1 MAIRSFNHNIL
12 YRYIQI
18 YKPALTLNLT
28 YLVLNLPHTF
38 AVMSRV
44 AIHTLGCKLNYSE
57 SSTIVRQLESNGF
70 TKVDFTE
77 ESDIYI
83 INTCSVTDNADK
95 KCRTTVKAVLKQNP
109 EAYVVVIGCYAQ
121 LKPKEIS
128 EIPGVDMVL
137 GAAEKF
143 NMIEHL
149 HSLQKEEKA
158 IVLNKNIKETQEFVP
173 AFSYGDRT
181 RSFLK
186 VQDGCDYFC
195 SFCTIPLARGKSRN
209 ASVAETVAKAK
220 EVAATNIKEVVITG
234 VNIGD
239 FGADQDYAE
248 TLYDLLLELDKV
260 EGIERYRISSIEPN
274 LLTNEII
281 DFVSASDK
289 FVPHFHI
296 PLQSGDDEILLKM
309 RRKYLSELY
318 ADRIARIKKRMP
330 NSCIGVDVIVGFPGE
345 TEEHFLNTY
354 NFLNE
359 LDISYLHVFPYS
371 ERNNT
376 TAKKMEGK
384 VLKADKMERA
394 KRLRILSEKKK
405 RYFYETQLGKSMQVL
420 WEEERQGDN
429 MQGFSENYVRFEAPY
444 DSTKVNTIEIL
455 NFDQINESGL
465 AKASLKEHLQ

>member
-1 MAIRSFNHNIL
+1 M
-12 YRYIQI
+12 Y
-18 YKPALTLNLT
+18 
-28 YLVLNLPHTF
+28 
-38 AVMSRV
+38 RV

-57 SSTIVRQLESNGF
+57 SSTIVRQLENNGF
-70 TKVDFTE
+70 SRVDFSDE
-77 ESDIYI
+77 ADIYI

-95 KCRTTVKAVLKQNP
+95 KCRTTVKSVLKQNP

-121 LKPKEIS
+121 LKPEEIS

-149 HSLQKEEKA
+149 HSLKKEEEA
-158 IVLNKNIKETQEFVP
+158 IVFNKNIKETQDFVT

-209 ASVAETVAKAK
+209 ATIAETVAKAK
-220 EVAATNIKEVVITG
+220 EVAATDIKEVLITG

-248 TLYDLLLELDKV
+248 TFYDLIVELDKV

-274 LLTNEII
+274 LLSNEII
-281 DFVSASDK
+281 DFVAASDK

-296 PLQSGDDEILLKM
+296 PLQSGDDEILTKM
-309 RRKYLSELY
+309 RRKYLSDLY
-318 ADRIARIKKRMP
+318 VDRIKRIKKQMP

-345 TEEHFLNTY
+345 TEEHFLTTY

-376 TAKKMEGK
+376 TAKKMTDK
-384 VLKADKMERA
+384 VTKAEKTERA
-394 KRLRILSEKKK
+394 QRLRILSTKKK
-405 RYFYETQLGKSMQVL
+405 RYFYETQLGREMNVL
-420 WEEERQGDN
+420 WEEEKQGEN

-444 DSTKVNTIEIL
+444 DASRVNIVERL
-455 NFDQINESGL
+455 RFENINESGL

>member
-1 MAIRSFNHNIL
+1 
-12 YRYIQI
+12 
-18 YKPALTLNLT
+18 
-28 YLVLNLPHTF
+28 
-38 AVMSRV
+38 MSRV

-57 SSTIVRQLESNGF
+57 SSTIVRQLENNGF
-70 TKVDFTE
+70 SRVDFSDE
-77 ESDIYI
+77 ADIYI

-95 KCRTTVKAVLKQNP
+95 KCRTTVKSVLKQNP

-149 HSLQKEEKA
+149 HSLKKEEEA
-158 IVLNKNIKETQEFVP
+158 IVFNGNIKETQDFIP

-209 ASVAETVAKAK
+209 ATIAETVAKAI
-220 EVAATNIKEVVITG
+220 EVAATDVKEVVITG

-239 FGADQDYAE
+239 FGADQEYAE
-248 TLYDLLLELDKV
+248 TFYDLIVELDKV
-260 EGIERYRISSIEPN
+260 EGIERFRISSIEPN
-274 LLTNEII
+274 LLSNEII
-281 DFVSASDK
+281 DFVAASDK

-296 PLQSGDDEILLKM
+296 PLQSGDDEILTKM
-309 RRKYLSELY
+309 RRKYLSDLY
-318 ADRIARIKKRMP
+318 VDRIKRIKKQMP
-330 NSCIGVDVIVGFPGE
+330 DSCIGVDVIVGFPGE
-345 TEEHFLNTY
+345 TKEHFLTTY
-354 NFLNE
+354 NFLND

-376 TAKKMEGK
+376 TAKKMTDK
-384 VLKADKMERA
+384 VTKAEKTERA
-394 KRLRILSEKKK
+394 QRLRILSTKKK
-405 RYFYETQLGKSMQVL
+405 RYFYETQLGREMNVL
-420 WEEERQGDN
+420 WEEEKQGEN

-444 DSTKVNTIEIL
+444 DASRVNIVERL
-455 NFDQINESGL
+455 RFENINESGL
-465 AKASLKEHLQ
+465 AKASLKEHL

>member
-1 MAIRSFNHNIL
+1 MNRL
-12 YRYIQI
+12 
-18 YKPALTLNLT
+18 K
-28 YLVLNLPHTF
+28 F
-38 AVMSRV
+38 AAMSRV
-44 AIHTLGCKLNYSE
+44 AIHTLGCKLNFSE
-57 SSTIVRQLESNGF
+57 SSTIVRQLEDNGF
-70 TKVDFTE
+70 SRVDFSDE
-77 ESDIYI
+77 ADIYI

-95 KCRTTVKAVLKQNP
+95 KCRTTVKSVLKQNP

-149 HSLQKEEKA
+149 HTLKKEEEA
-158 IVLNKNIKETQEFVP
+158 IVFNKNIKETQDFVP

-209 ASVAETVAKAK
+209 ATVAETVSKAK
-220 EVAATNIKEVVITG
+220 EVAATDIKEVVITG

-239 FGADQDYAE
+239 FGADQEYAE
-248 TLYDLLLELDKV
+248 TFYDLIVELDKV

-274 LLTNEII
+274 LLSNEII
-281 DFVSASDK
+281 DFVAASDK

-296 PLQSGDDEILLKM
+296 PLQSGDDEILTKM
-309 RRKYLSELY
+309 RRKYLSDLY
-318 ADRIARIKKRMP
+318 VDRISRIKEQMP

-345 TEEHFLNTY
+345 TEEHFLTTY
-354 NFLNE
+354 NFLNA

-376 TAKKMEGK
+376 TAKKMQGK
-384 VLKADKMERA
+384 VTKAEKTERA
-394 KRLRILSEKKK
+394 QRLRILSAKKK
-405 RYFYETQLGKSMQVL
+405 RYFYETQVGREMEVL
-420 WEEERQGDN
+420 WEEEKQGES
-429 MQGFSENYVRFEAPY
+429 MQGFSENYIRFEAPY
-444 DSTKVNTIEIL
+444 DATRVNTVETL
-455 NFDQINESGL
+455 CFDQINETGL

>member
-1 MAIRSFNHNIL
+1 
-12 YRYIQI
+12 
-18 YKPALTLNLT
+18 
-28 YLVLNLPHTF
+28 
-38 AVMSRV
+38 MSRV

-57 SSTIVRQLESNGF
+57 SSTIVRQLENNGF
-70 TKVDFTE
+70 SRVDFSE
-77 ESDIYI
+77 EADIYI

-95 KCRTTVKAVLKQNP
+95 KCRTTVKSVLKQNT

-149 HSLQKEEKA
+149 HSLKKEEEA
-158 IVLNKNIKETQEFVP
+158 IVFNKNIKETQDFIP

-209 ASVAETVAKAK
+209 ATIAETVAKAK
-220 EVAATNIKEVVITG
+220 EVAATDVKEVVITG

-239 FGADQDYAE
+239 FGADQEYAE
-248 TLYDLLLELDKV
+248 TFYDLIVELDKV
-260 EGIERYRISSIEPN
+260 EGIERFRISSIEPN
-274 LLTNEII
+274 LLSNEII
-281 DFVSASDK
+281 DFVAASDK

-296 PLQSGDDEILLKM
+296 PLQSGDDEILTKM
-309 RRKYLSELY
+309 RRKYLSDLY
-318 ADRIARIKKRMP
+318 VDRIKRIKKQMP

-345 TEEHFLNTY
+345 TEEHFLTTY

-376 TAKKMEGK
+376 TAKKMTDK
-384 VLKADKMERA
+384 VSKTDKTERA
-394 KRLRILSEKKK
+394 QKLRILSAKKK
-405 RYFYETQLGKSMQVL
+405 RYFYETELGREMNVL
-420 WEEERQGDN
+420 WEEEKQGDN

-444 DSTKVNTIEIL
+444 DTSRVNIVERL
-455 NFDQINESGL
+455 RFENINESGL

>member
-1 MAIRSFNHNIL
+1 
-12 YRYIQI
+12 
-18 YKPALTLNLT
+18 
-28 YLVLNLPHTF
+28 
-38 AVMSRV
+38 MSRV

-95 KCRTTVKAVLKQNP
+95 KCCTTVKAVLKQNP

-158 IVLNKNIKETQEFVP
+158 IVFNKKIKETQEFVP

-455 NFDQINESGL
+455 NFNQINESGL

>member
-1 MAIRSFNHNIL
+1 
-12 YRYIQI
+12 
-18 YKPALTLNLT
+18 
-28 YLVLNLPHTF
+28 
-38 AVMSRV
+38 MSRV
-44 AIHTLGCKLNYSE
+44 AIHTLGCKLNFSE
-57 SSTIVRQLESNGF
+57 SSTIVRQLEDNGF
-70 TKVDFTE
+70 SRVDFSDE
-77 ESDIYI
+77 ADIYI

-95 KCRTTVKAVLKQNP
+95 KCRTTVKSVLKQNP

-149 HSLQKEEKA
+149 HSLKKEDEA
-158 IVLNKNIKETQEFVP
+158 IVFNKNIKETQDFIP

-209 ASVAETVAKAK
+209 ATVVETVVKAK
-220 EVAATNIKEVVITG
+220 EVAATEIKEVVITG

-248 TLYDLLLELDKV
+248 TFYDLVVELDKV
-260 EGIERYRISSIEPN
+260 EGIDRYRISSIEPN
-274 LLTNEII
+274 LLSNEVI
-281 DFVSASDK
+281 DFVAASDK

-296 PLQSGDDEILLKM
+296 PLQSGDDEILTKM

-318 ADRIARIKKRMP
+318 ADRIARIKNQMP
-330 NSCIGVDVIVGFPGE
+330 DCCIGVDVIVGFPGE
-345 TEEHFLNTY
+345 TEEHFLTTY
-354 NFLNE
+354 QFLNE
-359 LDISYLHVFPYS
+359 LDVSYLHVFPYS

-376 TAKKMEGK
+376 TAKKMVGK
-384 VLKADKMERA
+384 VTKAEKIDRA
-394 KRLRILSEKKK
+394 KRLRILSAKKK
-405 RYFYETQLGKSMQVL
+405 RFFYESQVGKKMDVL
-420 WEEERQGDN
+420 WEEEKQGEN
-429 MQGFSENYVRFEAPY
+429 MQGFSENYIRFEAPY
-444 DSTKVNTIEIL
+444 DATRVNQVERLCFNAIS
-455 NFDQINESGL
+455 ESGL

>member
-1 MAIRSFNHNIL
+1 
-12 YRYIQI
+12 
-18 YKPALTLNLT
+18 
-28 YLVLNLPHTF
+28 
-38 AVMSRV
+38 MSRV

-70 TKVDFTE
+70 SKVNFTDE
-77 ESDIYI
+77 ADIYI

-95 KCRTTVKAVLKQNP
+95 KCRTTVKSVLKQNP
-109 EAYVVVIGCYAQ
+109 KAYVVVIGCYAQ

-158 IVLNKNIKETQEFVP
+158 IVFNKNIKETQDFIP

-209 ASVAETVAKAK
+209 ASVAETVAKAR
-220 EVAATNIKEVVITG
+220 EVAATDIKEVVITG

-239 FGADQDYAE
+239 FGADQEYAE
-248 TLYDLLLELDKV
+248 TFYDLVVELDKV

-274 LLTNEII
+274 LLSNEII

-296 PLQSGDDEILLKM
+296 PLQSGDDEILTKM
-309 RRKYLSELY
+309 RRKYLSDLY
-318 ADRIARIKKRMP
+318 VDRISRIKRQMP
-330 NSCIGVDVIVGFPGE
+330 DCCIGVDVIVGFPGE

-354 NFLNE
+354 KFLNE

-376 TAKKMEGK
+376 TAKKMANK
-384 VLKADKMERA
+384 VTKKEKTDRA
-394 KRLRILSEKKK
+394 QRLRILSQKKK
-405 RYFYETQLGKSMQVL
+405 RHFYETQLGKTMDVL
-420 WEEERQGDN
+420 WEEEKQGEM
-429 MQGFSENYVRFEAPY
+429 MQGFSENYIRFEAPY
-444 DSTKVNTIEIL
+444 DKTRVNTVEPL
-455 NFDQINESGL
+455 VFDEINESGL
-465 AKASLKEHLQ
+465 AISSLKEHLQ

>member
-1 MAIRSFNHNIL
+1 M
-12 YRYIQI
+12 Y
-18 YKPALTLNLT
+18 
-28 YLVLNLPHTF
+28 
-38 AVMSRV
+38 RV

-57 SSTIVRQLESNGF
+57 SSTIVRQLENNGF
-70 TKVDFTE
+70 SRVDFSDE
-77 ESDIYI
+77 ADIYI

-95 KCRTTVKAVLKQNP
+95 KCRTTVKSVLKQNP

-121 LKPKEIS
+121 LKPEEIS

-149 HSLQKEEKA
+149 HSLKKEEEA
-158 IVLNKNIKETQEFVP
+158 IVFNKNIKETQDFVT

-209 ASVAETVAKAK
+209 ATIAETVAKAK
-220 EVAATNIKEVVITG
+220 EVAATDIKEVVITG

-248 TLYDLLLELDKV
+248 TFYDLIVELDKV

-274 LLTNEII
+274 LLSNEII
-281 DFVSASDK
+281 DFVAASDK

-296 PLQSGDDEILLKM
+296 PLQSGDDEILTKM
-309 RRKYLSELY
+309 RRKYLSDLY
-318 ADRIARIKKRMP
+318 VDRIKRIKKQMP

-345 TEEHFLNTY
+345 TEEHFLTTY

-376 TAKKMEGK
+376 TAKKMTDK
-384 VLKADKMERA
+384 VTKAEKTERA
-394 KRLRILSEKKK
+394 QRLRILSTKKK
-405 RYFYETQLGKSMQVL
+405 RYFYETQLGREMNVL
-420 WEEERQGDN
+420 WEEEKQGEN

-444 DSTKVNTIEIL
+444 DASRVNIVERL
-455 NFDQINESGL
+455 RFENINESGL

>member
-1 MAIRSFNHNIL
+1 MVNRL
-12 YRYIQI
+12 
-18 YKPALTLNLT
+18 K
-28 YLVLNLPHTF
+28 F
-38 AVMSRV
+38 AAMSRV
-44 AIHTLGCKLNYSE
+44 AIHTLGCKLNFSE
-57 SSTIVRQLESNGF
+57 SSTIVRQLEDNGF
-70 TKVDFTE
+70 ARVDFSDE
-77 ESDIYI
+77 ADIYI

-95 KCRTTVKAVLKQNP
+95 KCRTTVKSVLKQNP

-149 HSLQKEEKA
+149 HTLKKEEEA
-158 IVLNKNIKETQEFVP
+158 IVFNENIKETQDFVP

-209 ASVAETVAKAK
+209 ATVAETVAKAK
-220 EVAATNIKEVVITG
+220 EVAATDIKEVVITG

-239 FGADQDYAE
+239 FGADQEYVE
-248 TLYDLLLELDKV
+248 TFYDLIVELDKI

-274 LLTNEII
+274 LLSNEII
-281 DFVSASDK
+281 DFVAASDK

-296 PLQSGDDEILLKM
+296 PLQSGDDEILTKM
-309 RRKYLSELY
+309 RRKYLSDLY
-318 ADRIARIKKRMP
+318 VDRISRIKEQMP

-345 TEEHFLNTY
+345 TEEHFLTTY
-354 NFLNE
+354 NFLNA

-376 TAKKMEGK
+376 TAKKMQGK
-384 VLKADKMERA
+384 VTKAEKTERA
-394 KRLRILSEKKK
+394 QRLRILSAKKK
-405 RYFYETQLGKSMQVL
+405 RYFYETQVGREMEVL
-420 WEEERQGDN
+420 WEEEKQGES
-429 MQGFSENYVRFEAPY
+429 MQGFSENYIRFEAPY
-444 DSTKVNTIEIL
+444 DATRVNTVETL
-455 NFDQINESGL
+455 CFDQINETGL

>member
-1 MAIRSFNHNIL
+1 MF
-12 YRYIQI
+12 
-18 YKPALTLNLT
+18 
-28 YLVLNLPHTF
+28 
-38 AVMSRV
+38 RV
-44 AIHTLGCKLNYSE
+44 AIHTLGCKLNFSE
-57 SSTIVRQLESNGF
+57 SSTIVRQLKDNGF
-70 TKVDFTE
+70 DRVDFSE
-77 ESDIYI
+77 EADIYV

-95 KCRTTVKAVLKQNP
+95 KCRTTVKSVLKQNP

-149 HSLQKEEKA
+149 HSLEKEEKS
-158 IVLNKNIKETQEFVP
+158 IVFNKNIKETQDFVP

-209 ASVAETVAKAK
+209 ATVAETVAKAK
-220 EVAATNIKEVVITG
+220 EVAATDIKEVVITG

-239 FGADQDYAE
+239 FGTDQDYAE
-248 TLYDLLLELDKV
+248 TFYDLIVELDKV

-274 LLTNEII
+274 LLSNEII
-281 DFVSASDK
+281 DFVAASDK

-296 PLQSGDDEILLKM
+296 PLQSGDDEILTKM
-309 RRKYLSELY
+309 RRKYLSDLY
-318 ADRIARIKKRMP
+318 TDRIARIKIQMP
-330 NSCIGVDVIVGFPGE
+330 NCCIGVDVIVGFPGE
-345 TEEHFLNTY
+345 SEEHFMNTY
-354 NFLNE
+354 QFLNE

-376 TAKKMEGK
+376 TAKKLAYK
-384 VLKADKMERA
+384 VTKVEKTDRA
-394 KRLRILSEKKK
+394 KRLRILSHKKK
-405 RYFYETQLGKSMQVL
+405 RHFYETQLGRDMDVL
-420 WEEERQGDN
+420 WEEEHQGEN
-429 MQGFSENYVRFEAPY
+429 MQGFSENYVCFETPY
-444 DSTKVNTIEIL
+444 DPARINMVERLKFSE
-455 NFDQINESGL
+455 INENGL